1 MTAPAA
7 GKDRGISLLLL
18 LCRSSFTDDER
29 QRAAAE
35 AGSLQEWNRFTD
47 LLVRHGVAALVWQ
60 SLSDLSLAAL
70 VPETERTILEGSRL
84 RSVARVAYITSV
96 AAEVAQTL
104 EKEGIRVV
112 LLKGL
117 ALEHQVYGAR
127 GLRQMSDADLLVS
140 PRDALRARDILIRAG
155 FVSNSLK
162 SRLYRHIILDIG
174 NHLPELHRGGISVD
188 LHHRLFGREGTELVA
203 RAMENAEVI
212 DAGGQSLFVLPPLTA
227 FLGLVSHIGKHEIKG
242 EFQLRL
248 YIDIYLLLRKYHS
261 EIISE
266 NLPAAA
272 AEAGIE
278 KETRDVLTLMDRVWG
293 LTVTA
298 ESGIAAEEGDA
309 LTLTKKSWGLTV
321 PGEAGMA
328 TKRDAAPT
336 LAERAPG
343 LTESVESGMVPET
356 GGAPTV
362 AGRKYGLPRSSGI
375 NRFEEQQLVDAFL
388 SKIRQPW
395 SVPSLSQREFFLRN
409 LQSFDSR
416 WKRIIFITG
425 DLFPSVEFM
434 KRRYGCRTGLKT
446 LLFYPHRLGKL
457 LWVLDLKR
465 GGYQDD

>member
-1 MTAPAA
+1 MTVPAA
-7 GKDRGISLLLL
+7 VNDTVISLLLL
-18 LCRSSFTDDER
+18 LCRAGFTDDER
-29 QRAAAE
+29 ERAAAE
-35 AGSLQEWNRFTD
+35 ARSMNEWRLFTD
-47 LLVRHGVAALVWQ
+47 LAVRHGVAALVWQ
-60 SLSDLSLAAL
+60 SLTDLSLASL

-104 EKEGIRVV
+104 AKEGIRVV

-117 ALEHQVYGAR
+117 ALEHQVYGAK

-140 PRDALRARDILIRAG
+140 PGNALRAREILINAG

-162 SRLYRHIILDIG
+162 SCLYKPIILDIG

-188 LHHRLFGREGTELVA
+188 LHHRLFGREGTEMVA
-203 RAMENAEVI
+203 RAMERAELT

-248 YIDIYLLLRKYHS
+248 YIDIYLLLRRYGSKILS
-261 EIISE
+261 ED
-266 NLPAAA
+266 LPAAA

-278 KETRDVLTLMDRVWG
+278 NETREVLTLMERVWG

-298 ESGIAAEEGDA
+298 ESGIAAGEGDA
-309 LTLTKKSWGLTV
+309 VTLAKKSRGLTLS
-321 PGEAGMA
+321 GEAGKGA
-328 TKRDAAPT
+328 KRGDVPIRAAKSWNAP
-336 LAERAPG
+336 ANAGISREQEER
-343 LTESVESGMVPET
+343 LVEGFLEKV
-356 GGAPTV
+356 
-362 AGRKYGLPRSSGI
+362 RK
-375 NRFEEQQLVDAFL
+375 
-388 SKIRQPW
+388 PW

-409 LQSFDSR
+409 LRSFDSR
-416 WKRIIFITG
+416 WKRIIFIAG
-425 DLFPSVEFM
+425 DLFPSLEFM
-434 KRRYGCRTGLKT
+434 KRRYGCRTALKA

-457 LWVLDLKR
+457 LWILGLKR

>member
-18 LCRSSFTDDER
+18 LCRTGFTDDER
-29 QRAAAE
+29 ERAAAE
-35 AGSLQEWNRFTD
+35 ARSMQEWNRFTG
-47 LLVRHGVAALVWQ
+47 LSVRHGVAALVWQ

-96 AAEVAQTL
+96 AGEVAKSL

-117 ALEHQVYGAR
+117 ALEHQVYGAK

-140 PRDALRARDILIRAG
+140 PDDALRARDILIKEG
-155 FVSNSLK
+155 FVSNTLK

-188 LHHRLFGREGTELVA
+188 LHHRLFGREGTEMVA
-203 RAMENAEVI
+203 AAMEKAEVI
-212 DAGGQSLFVLPPLTA
+212 SAGDQSLFILPPLTA

-248 YIDIYLLLRKYHS
+248 YIDIYLLLKKYGS
-261 EIISE
+261 GIISE

-272 AEAGIE
+272 TEAGIE
-278 KETRDVLTLMDRVWG
+278 KETREVLTLMERVWG
-293 LTVTA
+293 LTVPA
-298 ESGIAAEEGDA
+298 
-309 LTLTKKSWGLTV
+309 
-321 PGEAGMA
+321 EAGMA

-375 NRFEEQQLVDAFL
+375 NRFEEQELVDAFL

-395 SVPSLSQREFFLRN
+395 SVQSISQREFFLRN
-409 LQSFDSR
+409 LRSFDSW
-416 WKRIIFITG
+416 WKRVIFIAG

-457 LWVLDLKR
+457 LWVLGLKR
-465 GGYQDD
+465 SGYQDD